1 MLLNS
6 GFQACTITPG
16 SLISDVTFFTTFTKR
31 SVLEDT
37 GNAELNKHSLW
48 NCSRSAGSHPQHGTE
63 TCRAKR
69 EGAGPLGL
77 GLTSSPA
84 PPPLAPAGSGD
95 PEVGLRALGEA
106 SDGGF
111 RGWPAP
117 RGPTRVPAVRRPRDR
132 KETEAATVT
141 CQPKMEPRRAELRLC

>member
-48 NCSRSAGSHPQHGTE
+48 NCSRSIGSHPQHGTE

-69 EGAGPLGL
+69 EGAWPPGPR
-77 GLTSSPA
+77 A
-84 PPPLAPAGSGD
+84 NVIAGAAAARPGR
-95 PEVGLRALGEA
+95 LRRPGSRAA
-106 SDGGF
+106 
-111 RGWPAP
+111 RP
-117 RGPTRVPAVRRPRDR
+117 RGGVGRRLPGLACASGTHPRPRDR

-141 CQPKMEPRRAELRLC
+141 CQPKMEPRRAEPRLC